1 MQIEEPTLHFMAN
14 TFGKDHEQVKFMV
27 DAFNR
32 EVEGLDDVEI
42 WIHTCWG
49 NPNMQRVMEDTSYA
63 RVARAVPRARAVG
76 DVWTLEMKDRNQR
89 DLELFEP
96 LKHDLKKKICIGAV
110 SHRIAAG
117 GPARGRGGRDP
128 QGAEVHPARAAHRL
142 ERLRLRAP
150 GLQPR
155 DRVLQGHRHRPGL
168 QHRPPRAG
176 PAGRPTCPPPIRGCS
191 STSSS
196 SISGA
201 LTP

>member
-1 MQIEEPTLHFMAN
+1 MI
-14 TFGKDHEQVKFMV
+14 

-63 RVARAVPRARAVG
+63 ASLELYLERCRG
-76 DVWTLEMKDRNQR
+76 DVWTLEMKDRDQR

-110 SHRIAAG
+110 SHRTLQADRPEDVAGEIRKALKFIPRGAAD
-117 GPARGRGGRDP
+117 R
-128 QGAEVHPARAAHRL
+128 V

-155 DRVLQGHRHRPGL
+155 DRVLQGHAPSR
-168 QHRPPRAG
+168 RA
-176 PAGRPTCPPPIRGCS
+176 A
-191 STSSS
+191 TSSARS
-196 SISGA
+196 
-201 LTP
+201 LVCR